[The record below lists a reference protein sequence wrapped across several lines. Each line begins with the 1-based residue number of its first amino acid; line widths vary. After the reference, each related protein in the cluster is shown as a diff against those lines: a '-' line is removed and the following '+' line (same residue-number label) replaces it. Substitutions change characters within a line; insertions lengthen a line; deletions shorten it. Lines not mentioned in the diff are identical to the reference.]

1 MPACAIRYR
10 LDGPGPATYLVEC
23 EGMYHLFTRG
33 GLGAALP
40 AHRLPL
46 LLDSRA
52 QHWVPA
58 TGDISLGDQ
67 ADIPGSLLDLS
78 GPADWSSPAS

>member
-23 EGMYHLFTRG
+23 DGMFHLFTRG
-33 GLGAALP
+33 ALGAALP
-40 AHRLPL
+40 AYRLPL

-58 TGDISLGDQ
+58 TGDLRLEDQ
-67 ADIPGSLLDLS
+67 AGAMAPIPDLS
-78 GPADWSSPAS
+78 GPSDWSSPSP

>member
-46 LLDSRA
+46 LLNSRA

-58 TGDISLGDQ
+58 SGDINLGDQ
-67 ADIPGSLLDLS
+67 ADFSGPLLDLHS
-78 GPADWSSPAS
+78 SADWMSPSS